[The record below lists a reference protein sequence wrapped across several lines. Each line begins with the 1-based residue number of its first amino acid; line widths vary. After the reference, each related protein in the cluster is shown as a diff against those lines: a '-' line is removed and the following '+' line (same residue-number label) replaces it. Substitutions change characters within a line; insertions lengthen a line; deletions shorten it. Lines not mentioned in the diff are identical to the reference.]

1 MTGSYI
7 NKKRVLILGGGFGG
21 VTTVQRL
28 QQHFKRDAHVE
39 ITLVNRD
46 NFFVFVPLLAS
57 AASGSIETLH
67 ILNPLRRMVPGIT
80 FRAEEVMEIDLQR
93 HIVTTASP
101 ITGREVRLP
110 YDHLV
115 LGLGNTINLAS
126 LPGLTQHAKTMKSL
140 GDALHLRNHVIS
152 MLEAADVETDPHIR
166 EELLTFVIAGAGYS
180 GVETVGE
187 INDLVHEI
195 CKNYPSLMRESIKVI
210 LLHSRERILP
220 EMGPGL
226 ADFALKKL
234 RQRGVDVRLQTRIAA
249 ATPHEAILNTGERI
263 PTRTLVVTVGAAIN
277 PVLAS
282 LALPREKDR
291 ILTDSFMSVP
301 GMPGVWALGDNA
313 AVPNAAANG
322 EFSPPTAQ
330 YALRQGR
337 RLADN
342 LAAVIRG
349 QPQQQAPFTFPGLG
363 QLCLVG
369 HRAGVAELPGGL
381 KLSGFIAWLMW
392 RNVYLMKLPGWDRR
406 IRVGLDWTLDLIFPP
421 ELSYINLART
431 QVVNQVHFEAGDFI
445 IRQGDVGDQFY
456 VIVSGEVDVFKELPN
471 GEQAHLAKLG
481 KGEYFGESALLTG
494 RRRNANVQATTR
506 VDLMCMG
513 RDEFNNLAGAW
524 LKFSESVQ
532 SLSAERGKALSSDTE
547 RSREFRTIMV
557 SSALSAHLAGLGPL
571 PVSAIPSSNAVNSRE
586 AAPPPPSSTSPPP
599 PPPFLARSDG
609 AELPLE
615 ADVLNIGR
623 GPDNHIVVN
632 DRRVS
637 RRHAVLKREGTNYV
651 LEDLGTPNGTFVND
665 QRIQRQV
672 LASSD
677 VIRLGNTMFT
687 YRLPVAEQR

>member
-7 NKKRVLILGGGFGG
+7 NKKRMLILGGGFGG
-21 VTTVQRL
+21 VATVQRL

-80 FRAEEVMEIDLQR
+80 FRADEVMEIDLQR

-126 LPGLTQHAKTMKSL
+126 LPGLIQHAKTMKSL

-226 ADFALKKL
+226 ADSALKKL
-234 RQRGVDVRLQTRIAA
+234 RQRGVDVLLETRIAA
-249 ATPHEAILNTGERI
+249 GTPHEAILNTGERI

-381 KLSGFIAWLMW
+381 KLSGFIAWLML
-392 RNVYLMKLPGWDRR
+392 RNVYLLKLPGWDRR

-481 KGEYFGESALLTG
+481 KGEYFGEAALLTG

>member
-1 MTGSYI
+1 MAGAYT

-21 VTTVQRL
+21 VTTAQRL
-28 QQHFKRDAHVE
+28 QHHFKREPSVE

-67 ILNPLRRMVPGIT
+67 ILNPIRRMIPGIT
-80 FRAEEVMEIDLQR
+80 FRAEEVMDIDLQR
-93 HIVTTASP
+93 RIVTTASP

-126 LPGLTQHAKTMKSL
+126 LPGLAKHAKTMKSL

-152 MLEAADVETDPHIR
+152 MLEAADVETDPRIR
-166 EELLTFVIAGAGYS
+166 EELLTFVVAGAGYS
-180 GVETVGE
+180 GVETIGE

-195 CKNYPSLMRESIKVI
+195 SKNYPSLMRESIKVI
-210 LLHSRERILP
+210 LLHSRDRILP
-220 EMGPGL
+220 EMGQGL

-277 PVLAS
+277 PVLTS
-282 LALPREKDR
+282 LVLPREKDR

-330 YALRQGR
+330 YALRQGK
-337 RLADN
+337 RLGDN
-342 LAAVIRG
+342 LAAVIHG
-349 QPQQQAPFTFPGLG
+349 QPQHQTPFAFAGLG

-369 HRAGVAELPGGL
+369 HRAGVAELAGGI

-431 QVVNQVHFEAGDFI
+431 QVVNQVHFEPGDFI

-456 VIVSGEVDVFKELPN
+456 VIVSGEVDVFKEMPS
-471 GEQAHLAKLG
+471 GEKAHLARLG
-481 KGEYFGESALLTG
+481 QGEFFGESALLTG
-494 RRRNANVQATTR
+494 RRRNATVQASSR

-532 SLSAERGKALSSDTE
+532 SLSAERGKVLSSDIE
-547 RSREFRTIMV
+547 QGREFRTIMV
-557 SSALSAHLAGLGPL
+557 GSALGAHLSRLGLPPVPASPPGNIADSGRVAAQPPSYVL
-571 PVSAIPSSNAVNSRE
+571 P
-586 AAPPPPSSTSPPP
+586 PPPPS
-599 PPPFLARSDG
+599 LMRSDG

-615 ADVLNIGR
+615 ADVLNMGR
-623 GPDNHIVVN
+623 APDNHIVVN

-672 LASSD
+672 LAPGD
-677 VIRLGNTMFT
+677 AIRLGQSVFT
-687 YRLPVAEQR
+687 YRVPVAEQR

>member
-1 MTGSYI
+1 MASSNTD
-7 NKKRVLILGGGFGG
+7 KKRVLILGGGFGG
-21 VTTVQRL
+21 VTTAQRL
-28 QQHFKRDAHVE
+28 HHHFKRDAHVE

-67 ILNPLRRMVPGIT
+67 ILNPIRRMIHGIT

-93 HIVTTASP
+93 HIVTTASS

-126 LPGLTQHAKTMKSL
+126 LPGLAQHAKTMKSL

-166 EELLTFVIAGAGYS
+166 EELLTFVVAGAGYS

-195 CKNYPSLMRESIKVI
+195 SKNYPSLTRESIKVI
-210 LLHSRERILP
+210 LLHSRDRILP

-234 RQRGVDVRLQTRIAA
+234 RQRGVDVRLQTLIAA

-263 PTRTLVVTVGAAIN
+263 PTRTLMVTVGAAIN

-291 ILTDSFMSVP
+291 ILTDSFISVP

-349 QPQQQAPFTFPGLG
+349 QPQQQAPFAFPGLG

-369 HRAGVAELPGGL
+369 HRAGVAELAGGL

-431 QVVNQVHFEAGDFI
+431 QVVNQVHFEPGDFI

-456 VIVSGEVDVFKELPN
+456 VIVAGEVNVFKELPN

-494 RRRNANVQATTR
+494 RRRNATVQATTR
-506 VDLMCMG
+506 VDLMCLG

-532 SLSAERGKALSSDTE
+532 SLSAERGKALSSDIE
-547 RSREFRTIMV
+547 RSREFRTIV
-557 SSALSAHLAGLGPL
+557 VGSAPGAHLARLGPP
-571 PVSAIPSSNAVNSRE
+571 PVPATPSSNTASSRE
-586 AAPPPPSSTSPPP
+586 AAPPPPSYTLPPS
-599 PPPFLARSDG
+599 PPFLVRSDG

-615 ADVLNIGR
+615 ADALNIGR
-623 GPDNHIVVN
+623 APDNHIVVN
-632 DRRVS
+632 DRQVS

-665 QRIQRQV
+665 QRIQRHI
-672 LASSD
+672 LASGD
-677 VIRLGNTMFT
+677 VIRLGNTVFT
-687 YRLPVAEQR
+687 YRVPAVEQR

>member
-21 VTTVQRL
+21 VTTAQRL

-152 MLEAADVETDPHIR
+152 ML
-166 EELLTFVIAGAGYS
+166 ELLTFVIAGAGYS

-481 KGEYFGESALLTG
+481 KGEYFGEAALLTG

>member
-481 KGEYFGESALLTG
+481 KGEYFGEAALLTG

>member
-7 NKKRVLILGGGFGG
+7 NKKRMLILGGGFGG